1 MFACNSLLHFTED
14 SALISQHQPNPEQTN
29 VSVIPSRRK
38 TQLCK
43 CPNFY
48 SSEKLSW
55 GVNFLMSTRSR
66 VTPVHHLIE
75 ILSGCVFVVRLV

>member
-38 TQLCK
+38 TQLCNVQIFILLKK
-43 CPNFY
+43 CPG
-48 SSEKLSW
+48 E
-55 GVNFLMSTRSR
+55 ST
-66 VTPVHHLIE
+66 
-75 ILSGCVFVVRLV
+75 F